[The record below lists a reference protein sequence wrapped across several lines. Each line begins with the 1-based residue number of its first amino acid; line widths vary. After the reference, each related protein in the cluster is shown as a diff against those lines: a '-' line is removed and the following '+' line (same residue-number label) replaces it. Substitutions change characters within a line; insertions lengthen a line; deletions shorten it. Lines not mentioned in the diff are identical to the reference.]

1 MTPTLSAVTHLI
13 VCMIIILFFQNVQPP
28 CLINTNEA
36 YIPLE
41 SSASTYTDVRQSI
54 EPTTTITT
62 DQISFNVVSSSSSSH
77 QCQYKFDIDSML
89 KDHPKGASILSEYER
104 TGQLVLMKDLFVR
117 IIVGNLVKDSNCY
130 PNTEKKKALALE
142 VINRFPTLRSG
153 NGDGYDAY
161 FRQYV
166 EVLRNGKVKKYSPS
180 DYIEERLKTLR
191 KQLPITDKPHKPHQ
205 KRLRTDAVDLVNGP
219 ITEYFTEDERVLTH
233 ELLNETPNE
242 NRIKI
247 IMASTYESRSLWVR
261 EGRPPIKTFFSSF
274 PPLRNIYSSAFE
286 EEFCRSAPK
295 SKRLV
300 DGLGDCFSRIL
311 LYAKGK
317 RKGLSTDLTI
327 LLDEIAANNNLLEDT
342 KEEYALLLLPLML
355 TVPMRNRQRASVAE
369 VCKRFI
375 QLHPYGTSMDEILS
389 KIKSDSI
396 KQPIIIALG
405 VTGNISQS
413 FIVVENEVI
422 ESRCMVSAVDKCF
435 KLHYI
440 GQIEY
445 DQSVSHV
452 WQFLQV
458 HFYGILDNVPISECV
473 RDLVTFLK
481 AR

>member
-1 MTPTLSAVTHLI
+1 
-13 VCMIIILFFQNVQPP
+13 
-28 CLINTNEA
+28 
-36 YIPLE
+36 
-41 SSASTYTDVRQSI
+41 
-54 EPTTTITT
+54 
-62 DQISFNVVSSSSSSH
+62 
-77 QCQYKFDIDSML
+77 ML

-180 DYIEERLKTLR
+180 GYIEERLKTLR
-191 KQLPITDKPHKPHQ
+191 KQLLITDKPHKPHQ
-205 KRLRTDAVDLVNGP
+205 KRLRTDAVDLVNGS

-247 IMASTYESRSLWVR
+247 IMALTYESRSLWVR

-286 EEFCRSAPK
+286 EEFCRSAPN

-375 QLHPYGTSMDEILS
+375 QLHPVSKGCVYYIVYNFLAEVLILCLICLKCVNYIYITFYSYGTSMDEILS

-458 HFYGILDNVPISECV
+458 HFLAEVLDMGS
-473 RDLVTFLK
+473 
-481 AR
+481 

>member
-1 MTPTLSAVTHLI
+1 MAQLPSELFHAFLEELSLKKLENSMQVLEENGIDADAMVLVT
-13 VCMIIILFFQNVQPP
+13 
-28 CLINTNEA
+28 
-36 YIPLE
+36 
-41 SSASTYTDVRQSI
+41 I
-54 EPTTTITT
+54 EDLKLMFPKLGDFLKIKSVFLA
-62 DQISFNVVSSSSSSH
+62 IYS
-77 QCQYKFDIDSML
+77 KDIDSML

-180 DYIEERLKTLR
+180 GYIEERLKTLR

-286 EEFCRSAPK
+286 EEFCRSAPN

-327 LLDEIAANNNLLEDT
+327 LLDEIAANNNLLE
-342 KEEYALLLLPLML
+342 A
-355 TVPMRNRQRASVAE
+355 
-369 VCKRFI
+369 I
-375 QLHPYGTSMDEILS
+375 
-389 KIKSDSI
+389 
-396 KQPIIIALG
+396 
-405 VTGNISQS
+405 
-413 FIVVENEVI
+413 
-422 ESRCMVSAVDKCF
+422 
-435 KLHYI
+435 
-440 GQIEY
+440 
-445 DQSVSHV
+445 
-452 WQFLQV
+452 FL
-458 HFYGILDNVPISECV
+458 
-473 RDLVTFLK
+473 
-481 AR
+481 

>member
-1 MTPTLSAVTHLI
+1 MVLVT
-13 VCMIIILFFQNVQPP
+13 
-28 CLINTNEA
+28 
-36 YIPLE
+36 
-41 SSASTYTDVRQSI
+41 I
-54 EPTTTITT
+54 EDLKLMFPKLGDFLKIKSVFLA
-62 DQISFNVVSSSSSSH
+62 IYS
-77 QCQYKFDIDSML
+77 KDIDSML

-117 IIVGNLVKDSNCY
+117 IIVKNLVKDSNCY
-130 PNTEKKKALALE
+130 SNTEKKKALALE
-142 VINRFPTLRSG
+142 AINRFPTLRSG
-153 NGDGYDAY
+153 NGDGY
-161 FRQYV
+161 
-166 EVLRNGKVKKYSPS
+166 KYTQQQTVSGWAGS
-180 DYIEERLKTLR
+180 
-191 KQLPITDKPHKPHQ
+191 
-205 KRLRTDAVDLVNGP
+205 
-219 ITEYFTEDERVLTH
+219 
-233 ELLNETPNE
+233 
-242 NRIKI
+242 
-247 IMASTYESRSLWVR
+247 
-261 EGRPPIKTFFSSF
+261 
-274 PPLRNIYSSAFE
+274 
-286 EEFCRSAPK
+286 
-295 SKRLV
+295 
-300 DGLGDCFSRIL
+300 FSRIL